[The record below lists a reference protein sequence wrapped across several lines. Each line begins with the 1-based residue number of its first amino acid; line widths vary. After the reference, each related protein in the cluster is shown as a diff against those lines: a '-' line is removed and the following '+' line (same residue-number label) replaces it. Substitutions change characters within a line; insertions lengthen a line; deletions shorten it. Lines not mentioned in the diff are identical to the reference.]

1 MQLLGNLLQLTQ
13 LLLQKFIQRLV
24 IGLQQMLQLNNFL
37 LIFLYRYGF
46 HALFVLYTRV
56 GIYLLV
62 VGVKTKVL

>member
-1 MQLLGNLLQLTQ
+1 MQLLGNLFQLTQ
-13 LLLQKFIQRLV
+13 FLLQKFIQRLV

-37 LIFLYRYGF
+37 LIFLDSYSF
-46 HALFVLYTRV
+46 HTLFVLYTRV